1 MMQHAS
7 ALEAAIYLVET
18 PSQVRLFRARPL
30 PDGVT
35 ALLRIASGD
44 DVILRQAAEWLGRD
58 HEVVRQAAVFFLEQI
73 LLDPDADSYRVLGA
87 MPDAENSE
95 LRRNMALL
103 LRWLHPDLPQNGG
116 RSIFVRRVT
125 RAWNDLKTEERR
137 ATYDRSRRAIP
148 VKRDHKHKRSRTDTS
163 IRSTHRSAYYG
174 GNLGLTRHQ
183 TMRHQRPMRYQR
195 RALHPGLLK
204 RVLSFLFD
212 RLGH

>member
-1 MMQHAS
+1 MQHAS
-7 ALEAAIYLVET
+7 ALEAAIYLVDT

-30 PDGVT
+30 PDGVA

-58 HEVVRQAAVFFLEQI
+58 HEIVRRAAVFFLEQI
-73 LLDPDADSYRVLGA
+73 LLDPDADSYRVLGVG
-87 MPDAENSE
+87 PNAENSE

-116 RSIFVRRVT
+116 RSIFARRVT

-137 ATYDRSRRAIP
+137 ATYDRGRRPKP
-148 VKRDHKHKRSRTDTS
+148 VKRNSKQKRVGTQTS
-163 IRSTHRSAYYG
+163 IRSTYRRASYG
-174 GNLGLTRHQ
+174 GNLG
-183 TMRHQRPMRYQR
+183 PAMRYQPR
-195 RALHPGLLK
+195 TLHPGLLK
-204 RVLSFLFD
+204 RVLSFFLD